1 MSHVDKILAV
11 MDGPSPMTSAQIATA
26 SGVPASLVSMY
37 MSRLC
42 LSGKATCV
50 KRKRPRTY
58 QRTNA
63 PAEAIVSEARRT
75 QPVSVFDFG
84 RFS

>member
-1 MSHVDKILAV
+1 MSHVDKILDA
-11 MDGPSPMTSAQIATA
+11 MDGPGSMTSAQIATA

-37 MSRLC
+37 MARLC
-42 LSGKATCV
+42 IAGKAKCV
-50 KRKRPRTY
+50 KRNRPRAY

-63 PAEAIVSEARRT
+63 PAEAIVSEALRT
-75 QPVSVFDFG
+75 QPVSVFDLR